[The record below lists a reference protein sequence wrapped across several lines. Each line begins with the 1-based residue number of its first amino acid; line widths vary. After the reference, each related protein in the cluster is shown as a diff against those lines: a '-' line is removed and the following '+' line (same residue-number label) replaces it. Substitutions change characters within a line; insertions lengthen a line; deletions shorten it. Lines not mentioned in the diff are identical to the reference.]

1 MSVTVATTAVLSPT
15 ATVLGEAVMR
25 VTRGQVL
32 RDICTEEP
40 PLLARTLMVR
50 ETVAV
55 APLES
60 VTERVSETGPICC
73 GATQVVDRLVG
84 EEKVP
89 EGAVQA

>member
-1 MSVTVATTAVLSPT
+1 VTVATSVVLSPS

-25 VTRGQVL
+25 VTWGQVL
-32 RDICTEEP
+32 KDTWTEAL
-40 PLLARTLMVR
+40 PLRARTVMVK

-60 VTERVSETGPICC
+60 VTERRRETGPVCW
-73 GATQVVDRLVG
+73 GATQEVERLVA
-84 EEKVP
+84 EAKEP